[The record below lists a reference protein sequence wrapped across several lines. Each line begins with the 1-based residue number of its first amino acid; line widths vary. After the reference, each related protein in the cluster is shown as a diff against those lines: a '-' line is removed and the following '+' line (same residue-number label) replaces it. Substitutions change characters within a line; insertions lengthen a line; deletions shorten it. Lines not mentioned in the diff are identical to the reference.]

1 VAGLVARQPYRSV
14 RSRRTVPRS
23 GRVMAQQEQLF
34 ALQPDQLI
42 ARQEHLIVL

>member
-1 VAGLVARQPYRSV
+1 
-14 RSRRTVPRS
+14 
-23 GRVMAQQEQLF
+23 MAQQEQLF

>member
-1 VAGLVARQPYRSV
+1 
-14 RSRRTVPRS
+14 
-23 GRVMAQQEQLF
+23 MAQREQLF